1 MQFSSYFLILFPVME
16 SDVELVGCSR
26 HEGSSGVEVQQSD
39 SADIIGGHILVIHR
53 ELEVKLRSSLQGD
66 GQGLIPNNLG
76 ILFSLDD
83 VGLVLSSTV
92 TSSQDLDPNEVVH
105 LSEEF
110 VALLEDGVG
119 DGDLQAGHAQQ
130 NILMN
135 IIY

>member
-1 MQFSSYFLILFPVME
+1 MQFSRNFLILFPVMQ
-16 SDVELVGCSR
+16 SDVELVGHSR
-26 HEGSSGVEVQQSD
+26 HEGSSCVEVQQSD
-39 SADIIGGHILVIHR
+39 PADIVGGHILVIDR

-76 ILFSLDD
+76 ILISLDD

-92 TSSQDLDPNEVVH
+92 GSSQDLNPNEVVH
-105 LSEEF
+105 LPEEF
-110 VALLEDGVG
+110 VALLEDGIG
-119 DGDLQAGHAQQ
+119 DGDFNAGHDQQ

>member
-16 SDVELVGCSR
+16 SDVELVGRSR